1 MFFTVEYFL
10 RFMRDRAL
18 GFSYFFLPAQQPG
31 EKRYPYQKRFMKHRF
46 QKDEKVLD
54 VGSGGDPL
62 PFATVLADRFIEP
75 SVHRSSEFRS
85 DGKPVYECD
94 ICDMP
99 FGDKEFDYVVASHVL
114 EHVDNPIAACKELQR
129 VGQAGYI
136 ESPTFMKDALFSW
149 AKGMHKWHIIAQG
162 NTLFFFEYTERQK
175 EGIRSQSFERLI
187 FSTIY
192 HPLQKAFNDNQDI
205 FNTMF
210 EWVDWF
216 DVVVIKKDGVI
227 LK

>member
-1 MFFTVEYFL
+1 MYFVGEYFL
-10 RFMRDRAL
+10 RFMRDRVM
-18 GFSYFFLPAQQPG
+18 GFIYFFLPAQPLG
-31 EKRYPYQKRFMKHRF
+31 EKRYPYQKQFMKHQF
-46 QKDEKVLD
+46 KEGEKVLD
-54 VGSGGDPL
+54 VGSGGDPF
-62 PFATVLADRFIEP
+62 PFATVLADKFIEP
-75 SVHRSSEFRS
+75 SVHRSSEFKS
-85 DGKPVYECD
+85 GGKSVYVCD

-99 FGDKEFDYVVASHVL
+99 FGNKEFDYVVASHIL

-129 VGQAGYI
+129 VGKAGYI

-149 AKGMHKWHIIAQG
+149 VKGIHNWQILSQG

-175 EGIRSQSFERLI
+175 EGIRSESFERLI
-187 FSTIY
+187 FSTVY

-210 EWVDWF
+210 EWKDWF
-216 DVVVIKKDGVI
+216 DVIVVKKNGEI